1 MPLRGDNIY
10 SNFPSTFSESLNYE
24 VSNDT
29 VLRKYPKWS
38 DWKWV
43 MALSVVFLPFPC
55 IHAVEPCW
63 LLEFLQLL
71 LSPGVFDHMFPRVLC
86 ARGHLC
92 LSYWNEH
99 TKRAVSQKWRLRRGS
114 GHSHFSAADST
125 FYFALKL
132 SISSSKSRFGS
143 CTVQQSSAKTEVT
156 LSWIWRVPEKRA
168 RLMNLKSD
176 KNMLALVG
184 LCATIVLQNR
194 LDLSALNEARTS
206 QIRLFDLC
214 QNMLSWLKNRGNSSI
229 IGALKIDMDD
239 IWPIQQKQHLSR
251 TGKQTIQQLPLK
263 YRLSA

>member
-10 SNFPSTFSESLNYE
+10 SHFPSSFSESLNYE

-38 DWKWV
+38 DRKWV

-55 IHAVEPCW
+55 IHPVEPCW
-63 LLEFLQLL
+63 FLEFLKLL
-71 LSPGVFDHMFPRVLC
+71 LSPGVSDHMFPRVLC

-132 SISSSKSRFGS
+132 SISLSKIQVWVVHGAAIVGENGGHFELNLTGPW
-143 CTVQQSSAKTEVT
+143 KKEPDW
-156 LSWIWRVPEKRA
+156 WI
-168 RLMNLKSD
+168 
-176 KNMLALVG
+176 
-184 LCATIVLQNR
+184 
-194 LDLSALNEARTS
+194 
-206 QIRLFDLC
+206 
-214 QNMLSWLKNRGNSSI
+214 
-229 IGALKIDMDD
+229 
-239 IWPIQQKQHLSR
+239 
-251 TGKQTIQQLPLK
+251 
-263 YRLSA
+263 